1 MMDLNSL
8 KIFVDVV
15 GAGGYTAAHRKT
27 GQSRATLSRHISDLE
42 AALGAR
48 LIERSTRSFK
58 LTEQGHVLYERSQD
72 IFAQVEDA
80 VALVENLQREPSG
93 VVRAAIPP
101 SLMHLNLG
109 DEILRYMQSYTQVR
123 VELEVSNRQ
132 VDIQNEDVDFVIRA
146 RAHMDYPQHFV
157 PVVLGRMAMCLVVA
171 PRWQGALQTSLY
183 AALEQVPSVAWK
195 GAGAQAQWSLV
206 AQDGLAVEVPLRPR
220 LLVNDL
226 PTLRQAALQGIG
238 MALIPEVYVRDDLA
252 EGRLVEVALD
262 LRPPTSTIHA
272 VHLGRRGMRP
282 AVRHLLDW
290 LKEVTQHLR

>member
-109 DEILRYMQSYTQVR
+109 DEILRYMQTYTQVR

>member
-1 MMDLNSL
+1 MTDLNSL

-58 LTEQGHVLYERSQD
+58 LTEQGHLLYERSQD
-72 IFAQVEDA
+72 IFAQVDDA

-171 PRWQGALQTSLY
+171 PRWQGALQSSLY
-183 AALEQVPSVAWK
+183 AALDQVPSVAWK

-252 EGRLVEVALD
+252 QGRLVEVALD

>member
-72 IFAQVEDA
+72 IFAQVDDA

-183 AALEQVPSVAWK
+183 AALDQVPSVAWK

-226 PTLRQAALQGIG
+226 PTLRHAALQGIG

-252 EGRLVEVALD
+252 QGRLVEVALD

>member
-58 LTEQGHVLYERSQD
+58 LTEQGHLLYERSQD
-72 IFAQVEDA
+72 ILAQVDDA

-109 DEILRYMQSYTQVR
+109 DEILRYMQTYTRVR

-206 AQDGLAVEVPLRPR
+206 AQDGLAVELPLRPR

-252 EGRLVEVALD
+252 NGRLVEVALD

-272 VHLGRRGMRP
+272 VHLGRQGMRP